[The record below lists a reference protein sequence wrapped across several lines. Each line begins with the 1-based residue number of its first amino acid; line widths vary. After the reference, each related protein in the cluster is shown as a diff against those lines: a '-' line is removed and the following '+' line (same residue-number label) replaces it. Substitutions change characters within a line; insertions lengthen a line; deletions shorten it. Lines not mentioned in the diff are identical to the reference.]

1 MILVVSLVLDDNLLV
16 SYLFCSFYYLLG
28 KDPSFLEF
36 AA

>member
-1 MILVVSLVLDDNLLV
+1 MSLVVSLVLDNLLV
-16 SYLFCSFYYLLG
+16 SYLFCSFFYLLG